1 MCINLRLRL
10 HSGDCSMYAL
20 GRYLRSIYADGV
32 DGKLDE
38 QPGGHVYKYIHRMWN
53 IGMA

>member
-20 GRYLRSIYADGV
+20 GRYLRSIYIIDADGV
-32 DGKLDE
+32 AGKLDE
-38 QPGGHVYKYIHRMWN
+38 QPGGHVYKYIH
-53 IGMA
+53 